1 MLICTFS
8 STLKND
14 YLEVTFLVAMLFT
27 EDVPYLLGNFLKSN
41 SAPASNEEW
50 VQIINQEL
58 SPKFW
63 EFAMTFGFTTIE
75 PLIQKIF
82 KQNNLPNIHLKFT
95 KLDLGDIAPKIA
107 NLEIYNQTNS
117 VMIDFDLKYLGNC
130 DLQISILGLDSGGVR

>member
-1 MLICTFS
+1 
-8 STLKND
+8 
-14 YLEVTFLVAMLFT
+14 
-27 EDVPYLLGNFLKSN
+27 
-41 SAPASNEEW
+41 
-50 VQIINQEL
+50 
-58 SPKFW
+58 
-63 EFAMTFGFTTIE
+63 MTFGFTTIE